1 MAEKG
6 TNITFT
12 SEKEDAGLFS
22 DSRRDKNRGSADKA
36 KGRAK
41 ETLGSLT
48 GDKDLKSEGRGDQD
62 KDTLKKKKGALK
74 DLLG

>member
-1 MAEKG
+1 MARNSSK
-6 TNITFT
+6 
-12 SEKEDAGLFS
+12 
-22 DSRRDKNRGSADKA
+22 DKNEGSTDKA

-41 ETLGSLT
+41 EALGSLT

-62 KDTLKKKKGALK
+62 KGTLKKKKGAAK